1 MEDGGGVMVRVLE
14 SFSFRLW
21 WGGDGEGVGKY
32 NDWTDSNHPI
42 LTYFPTS
49 CFLKIKSNVI
59 KSVCL

>member
-32 NDWTDSNHPI
+32 NDWIDSN
-42 LTYFPTS
+42 L
-49 CFLKIKSNVI
+49 L
-59 KSVCL
+59 